1 MSNPALRPILLATCL
16 ATSGAVAQ
24 TFSYDGNRWY
34 EIEVSIF
41 SNESA
46 DTSPEL
52 VMPDKTPLA
61 YPQPILQLEPA
72 INSFLVN
79 FDDDEA
85 ELDQEALDASFPAE
99 VGLLTEIIDEPVM
112 IGPEPAPQGSNYRMT
127 DFRREPF
134 IALGSNAAGF
144 IRYNQRIDNSP
155 DHRLFYHAV
164 WRQPVLNRVK
174 ATAILVAGGNQYG
187 LHHELEGS
195 LRFSFNVNRVDVE
208 TNLWKATFSA
218 IPAAAASKTPWLLP
232 EPPFQSGDSSL
243 TLNTPVIRLGYMN
256 EVRPMISNELH
267 YIDHPDMGMLVQIR
281 PYELPRPVEFSFE

>member
-1 MSNPALRPILLATCL
+1 MSNPALRPILLATFL

-41 SNESA
+41 SNENA

-52 VMPDKTPLA
+52 VMPDKTRLA

-85 ELDQEALDASFPAE
+85 ELDQDAFEAFLPVE
-99 VGLLTEIIDEPVM
+99 VGLHTGIIEETIM
-112 IGPEPAPQGSNYRMT
+112 IGPEPAPISSNFRMT

-134 IALGSNAAGF
+134 IALGSDAAGF
-144 IRYNQRIDNSP
+144 SRYNQLIDNSP
-155 DHRLFYHAV
+155 DHRLLYHAV
-164 WRQPVLNRVK
+164 WRQPVLNRVQ
-174 ATAILVAGGNQYG
+174 ATAIIVAGGNQYG

-218 IPAAAASKTPWLLP
+218 IPAASASKTPWLLP